1 MRKLPLLPLLVY
13 FQGNFWVK
21 GITVISPCEIKSVL
35 ELSITNWHW
44 NKGDLG
50 QRDQSSPHSLQSFW
64 SRTPHLL
71 PWPGSRLSASQTKIS
86 ITEGAAVAPEDR
98 GEANPFSTCYS
109 NCTKSWPAGQ
119 STAVWCNLAFQ
130 GKDTSL
136 IKVCAC
142 NRGLNSAQFSSSLDQ
157 QQQHELLMCARTS
170 PLAGTGLRF
179 TASPSGS
186 ANTILSDIVLKIM
199 DASCSLKNIQQHVSP
214 VSLLSHWLFLLM
226 EFLHGFVDRHA
237 ELLKAF

>member
-21 GITVISPCEIKSVL
+21 GITVIAPCEIKSVL

-50 QRDQSSPHSLQSFW
+50 QQDQSSPHSLQSFW

-186 ANTILSDIVLKIM
+186 ANTILSKWHS
-199 DASCSLKNIQQHVSP
+199 AENYGC
-214 VSLLSHWLFLLM
+214 FLQS
-226 EFLHGFVDRHA
+226 
-237 ELLKAF
+237 